1 MSNLG
6 SDTVIQYDEKE
17 RVAFEAAVREGL
29 ADSAAGRVT
38 PYEKVRR
45 WLLSWGSESEL
56 PPPQ

>member
-1 MSNLG
+1 MSNPH
-6 SDTVIQYDEKE
+6 SDTVPEQDEQE
-17 RVAFEAAVREGL
+17 RAAFEAAVREGL
-29 ADSAAGRVT
+29 ADSAARRVT